1 MRNFLFYDNDSGE
14 HFIVEAESLA
24 EAKFTAKDWFGEAVG
39 YIDEISDEEADML
52 GYDTF

>member
-14 HFIVEAESLA
+14 HFIVEAESYLQARIIANDEFDDA
-24 EAKFTAKDWFGEAVG
+24 EFVE
-39 YIDEISDEEADML
+39 EISYEEAEML